1 MTSFDKRPRGRN
13 NRRNGRRNY
22 GSRSSQVIKLND
34 QGRAFNQQRVKFN
47 GNASKLY
54 EKYKKLAAEALSIG
68 DKILAESY
76 FQHADHFA
84 RMLPVQVET
93 NHSSQRELKVSDDKS
108 LGNENKDLEINKSE
122 ANDKED
128 NIVIEIIYKSIN
140 FFKDQIKF

>member
-34 QGRAFNQQRVKFN
+34 QGRPFNQQRVKFN
-47 GNASKLY
+47 GNASKLH

-76 FQHADHFA
+76 LQHADHFA
-84 RMLPVQVET
+84 RMLPVQVDT
-93 NHSSQRELKVSDDKS
+93 NHSSQTELKDLEDKS
-108 LGNENKDLEINKSE
+108 LGDENKDIEINKPE
-122 ANDKED
+122 AKDKED
-128 NIVIEIIYKSIN
+128 SVAIENNI
-140 FFKDQIKF
+140 